1 MCPDW
6 CAKDRAYWAAIV
18 DRWCSNE
25 WMEKHN
31 IRRDCRLQMGGVP
44 HHQGNRHLGAYAQ
57 TWVTL
62 FIFISLFIRTLNS
75 HYL

>member
-6 CAKDRAYWAAIV
+6 CAKDRACWATIV

-31 IRRDCRLQMGGVP
+31 IRRDYRL
-44 HHQGNRHLGAYAQ
+44 
-57 TWVTL
+57 
-62 FIFISLFIRTLNS
+62 
-75 HYL
+75 

>member
-1 MCPDW
+1 
-6 CAKDRAYWAAIV
+6 
-18 DRWCSNE
+18 
-25 WMEKHN
+25 MEKHN